1 MTAPALPD
9 GREVDLHSDDDVA
22 GAAGLDA
29 GHGVKSLSPGTACL
43 IKAPLLDLDGAKVAE
58 GHAVG
63 ASVLLPAAGCDAALE
78 MDLRVARVAQVP
90 QGTGGLVGEGGFLEE
105 ANATGGVL
113 VVGAFEVSLCAAD
126 SRESAGAVA
135 VGGQGSGVND
145 CEQGLLAGACLA
157 VVDAGHGG
165 VGQAECPA
173 WVGGNLTAWATNT
186 DPNAPYQPVQALLHP
201 EELWPHLGETSLL
214 LGTRIVPGT
223 LLLSLAVTA
232 AVLYKRHKDGSGR
245 RRKRIAGMAKQKD
258 IEPLMAKAIT
268 AKARSLRPSL
278 KSAKHI
284 DARETGI
291 LLGNLQG
298 TRHEVRMGY
307 EDVAVA
313 IMAPRSGKTTSLA
326 IPSILAAPG
335 PVLLT
340 SNKAAGDAFTA
351 TIDARAAVGRTWSMD
366 PQQIAHAERAMWWN
380 PLSDAKTLDGAGR
393 LAGHFLAASVDASQQ
408 GDFWSKAGS
417 NILSQLFLAAALDE
431 RPITDVMAWLAFPAD
446 RTPLDILRDHK
457 FAAVAAQL
465 KGTVEGPP
473 ETRDGIYETT
483 CQYAAALLNSEIAAW
498 VTPQKNV
505 PEFKPSEFVTS
516 KDTLY
521 LLSKDGGGGA
531 SALIAA
537 CADSVMRA
545 ATAQAERAGGR
556 LDPPMLAILDEAAN
570 VCKISDLPDLYS
582 HLGSRGIIPIT
593 ILQSYRQ
600 GQKVWGDAG
609 MDAMW
614 SASTIKVIGSGID
627 DPDFADKLSRL
638 IGDHDVETTSTS
650 TSESG
655 KSTSVSMRQQR
666 IMAADAIRA
675 LPKGT
680 ALCFATGMRAAM
692 LDLRPWYL
700 EPGAAELSAA
710 SARAS
715 KGITERAIAKATP
728 MQSDFGLAS

>member
-1 MTAPALPD
+1 MPPPSSSSTTD
-9 GREVDLHSDDDVA
+9 GYDLV
-22 GAAGLDA
+22 LRLLI
-29 GHGVKSLSPGTACL
+29 GV
-43 IKAPLLDLDGAKVAE
+43 
-58 GHAVG
+58 
-63 ASVLLPAAGCDAALE
+63 
-78 MDLRVARVAQVP
+78 
-90 QGTGGLVGEGGFLEE
+90 
-105 ANATGGVL
+105 
-113 VVGAFEVSLCAAD
+113 
-126 SRESAGAVA
+126 
-135 VGGQGSGVND
+135 
-145 CEQGLLAGACLA
+145 LA
-157 VVDAGHGG
+157 VVVPLSHL
-165 VGQAECPA
+165 A
-173 WVGGNLTAWATNT
+173 WLSGNITAYLTGAAW
-186 DPNAPYQPVQALLHP
+186 APYQPANALLHP
-201 EELWPHLGETSLL
+201 AQVWPDMTETSLL
-214 LGTRIVPGT
+214 IGARIVPVV
-223 LLLSLAVTA
+223 LLL
-232 AVLYKRHKDGSGR
+232 VLGAGAGVLWARHKNRSGG
-245 RRKRIAGMAKQKD
+245 RKKITGMAKARD

-268 AKARSLRPSL
+268 DKARSLRPSL
-278 KSAKHI
+278 KDAKRI
-284 DARETGI
+284 DAKDTGI

-298 TRHEVRMGY
+298 SRHEVRMGF

-326 IPSILAAPG
+326 IPSMLGAPG

-351 TIDARAAVGRTWSMD
+351 TYEARARVGQVWSMD
-366 PQQIAHAERAMWWN
+366 PQQIAHAAREMWWN
-380 PLSDAKTLDGAGR
+380 PLADAKTLDGAGR

-417 NILSQLFLAAALDE
+417 NILAQLFLAAALDD
-431 RPITDVMAWLAFPAD
+431 RPITDVMQWLAFPAD
-446 RTPLDILRDHK
+446 RTPLDILRDHQ

-473 ETRDGIYETT
+473 ETRDGIYETAR
-483 CQYAAALLNSEIAAW
+483 QYASALLNSEIAAW

-505 PEFKPSEFVTS
+505 PEFRPADFVTS
-516 KDTLY
+516 TDTLF

-537 CADSVMRA
+537 CADAVMRA

-614 SASTIKVIGSGID
+614 SASTVKVIGSGID

-650 TSESG
+650 HSESG
-655 KSTSVSMRQQR
+655 KSTSVSMRQER
-666 IMAADAIRA
+666 ILPADAIRA

-692 LDLRPWYL
+692 LDLRPWYR
-700 EPGAAELSAA
+700 EPGAEELSAA

-715 KGITERAIAKATP
+715 RAITARAVAKHATT
-728 MQSDFGLAS
+728 QSDFGKAV

>member
-1 MTAPALPD
+1 MPPSANSSTD
-9 GREVDLHSDDDVA
+9 GYDLVLRLLLGVA
-22 GAAGLDA
+22 
-29 GHGVKSLSPGTACL
+29 
-43 IKAPLLDLDGAKVAE
+43 
-58 GHAVG
+58 
-63 ASVLLPAAGCDAALE
+63 
-78 MDLRVARVAQVP
+78 
-90 QGTGGLVGEGGFLEE
+90 
-105 ANATGGVL
+105 
-113 VVGAFEVSLCAAD
+113 
-126 SRESAGAVA
+126 
-135 VGGQGSGVND
+135 
-145 CEQGLLAGACLA
+145 A
-157 VVDAGHGG
+157 VVVPLAHL
-165 VGQAECPA
+165 A
-173 WVGGNLTAWATNT
+173 WLCGNTTAYITRHAWA
-186 DPNAPYQPVQALLHP
+186 PYEPTTALLHP
-201 EELWPHLGETSLL
+201 AQLWPEAGETSLL
-214 LGTRIVPGT
+214 IGARIVPVG
-223 LLLSLAVTA
+223 LLLVLGTA
-232 AVLYKRHKDGSGR
+232 AGLLWARHRNRSGS
-245 RRKRIAGMAKQKD
+245 RKKVTGMATARD

-268 AKARSLRPSL
+268 DKARSLRPSL
-278 KSAKHI
+278 KTAKQL
-284 DARETGI
+284 DAHDTGI

-298 TRHEVRMGY
+298 SRHEVRMGF

-326 IPSILAAPG
+326 IPSILNAPG

-340 SNKAAGDAFTA
+340 SNKAAGDAYTA
-351 TIDARAAVGRTWSMD
+351 TLDARAAVGQVWSMD
-366 PQQIAHAERAMWWN
+366 PQQIAHAERRMWWN

-393 LAGHFLAASVDASQQ
+393 LAGHFLAASVDASSQ

-431 RPITDVMAWLAFPAD
+431 RPITDVMQWLAFPAD
-446 RTPLDILRDHK
+446 RTPLDILRDHR
-457 FAAVAAQL
+457 FTAVAAQL

-473 ETRDGIYETT
+473 ETRDGIYETAR
-483 CQYAAALLNSEIAAW
+483 QYAAALLNSEIAAW

-505 PEFKPSEFVTS
+505 PEFRPSQFVTS
-516 KDTLY
+516 TDTLY

-614 SASTIKVIGSGID
+614 SASTVKVIGSGID

-650 TSESG
+650 HSESG
-655 KSTSVSMRQQR
+655 KSTSVSMRQER
-666 IMAADAIRA
+666 ILPADAIRA

-680 ALCFATGMRAAM
+680 ALLFATGMRAAM
-692 LDLRPWYL
+692 LDLRPWYR
-700 EPGAAELSAA
+700 EPGAQELSAA
-710 SARAS
+710 SAHAS
-715 KGITERAIAKATP
+715 KAITARAVAKHTP
-728 MQSDFGLAS
+728 AQSDFGTAA

>member
-1 MTAPALPD
+1 MPPSSSSSNTD
-9 GREVDLHSDDDVA
+9 GYDLV
-22 GAAGLDA
+22 LRLLI
-29 GHGVKSLSPGTACL
+29 GV
-43 IKAPLLDLDGAKVAE
+43 
-58 GHAVG
+58 
-63 ASVLLPAAGCDAALE
+63 
-78 MDLRVARVAQVP
+78 
-90 QGTGGLVGEGGFLEE
+90 
-105 ANATGGVL
+105 
-113 VVGAFEVSLCAAD
+113 
-126 SRESAGAVA
+126 
-135 VGGQGSGVND
+135 
-145 CEQGLLAGACLA
+145 LA
-157 VVDAGHGG
+157 VVVPLSHL
-165 VGQAECPA
+165 A
-173 WVGGNLTAWATNT
+173 WLSGNITAYLTGTTW
-186 DPNAPYQPVQALLHP
+186 APYQPTNALLHP
-201 EELWPHLGETSLL
+201 ERVWPAAGETSLL
-214 LGTRIVPGT
+214 IGARIVPVLLFLALGT
-223 LLLSLAVTA
+223 GAG
-232 AVLYKRHKDGSGR
+232 VLWARHRNRSGG
-245 RRKRIAGMAKQKD
+245 RKRIADMAKAQD

-268 AKARSLRPSL
+268 DKARSLRPSL
-278 KSAKHI
+278 KDTKHI
-284 DARETGI
+284 DAKDTGI

-298 TRHEVRMGY
+298 SRHEVRMGF

-326 IPSILAAPG
+326 IPSMLGAPG

-340 SNKAAGDAFTA
+340 SNKAAGDAFTTA
-351 TIDARAAVGRTWSMD
+351 YEARARAGAVWTMD
-366 PQQIAHAERAMWWN
+366 PQQIAHAAREMWWN
-380 PLSDAKTLDGAGR
+380 PLAGATTLDGANR

-417 NILSQLFLAAALDE
+417 NILSQLLLAAALDE
-431 RPITDVMAWLAFPAD
+431 RPVTDIMQWLAFPAD
-446 RTPLDILRDHK
+446 RTPLDILRDHD

-473 ETRDGIYETT
+473 ETRDGIYETAR
-483 CQYAAALLNSEIAAW
+483 QYASALLNAEIAAW

-505 PEFKPSEFVTS
+505 PEFRPAEFVTS
-516 KDTLY
+516 RDTLF

-614 SASTIKVIGSGID
+614 SASTVKVIGSGID

-650 TSESG
+650 HSESG
-655 KSTSVSMRQQR
+655 KSTSVSMRQER
-666 IMAADAIRA
+666 ILPADAIRA

-692 LDLRPWYL
+692 LDLRPWYR
-700 EPGAAELSAA
+700 EPGAEELSAA

-715 KGITERAIAKATP
+715 QAITARAVAKHAPT
-728 MQSDFGLAS
+728 QSDFGKAV

>member
-1 MTAPALPD
+1 MPPSSSNNNTD
-9 GREVDLHSDDDVA
+9 GYDL
-22 GAAGLDA
+22 LLRLLL
-29 GHGVKSLSPGTACL
+29 GV
-43 IKAPLLDLDGAKVAE
+43 
-58 GHAVG
+58 
-63 ASVLLPAAGCDAALE
+63 
-78 MDLRVARVAQVP
+78 
-90 QGTGGLVGEGGFLEE
+90 
-105 ANATGGVL
+105 
-113 VVGAFEVSLCAAD
+113 
-126 SRESAGAVA
+126 
-135 VGGQGSGVND
+135 
-145 CEQGLLAGACLA
+145 LA
-157 VVDAGHGG
+157 VVVPLSHL
-165 VGQAECPA
+165 A
-173 WVGGNLTAWATNT
+173 WLTGNLTAHLNGTSW
-186 DPNAPYQPVQALLHP
+186 APYQPTAALLHP
-201 EELWPHLGETSLL
+201 EQVWPQAGETSLL
-214 LGTRIVPGT
+214 IGARIIPV
-223 LLLSLAVTA
+223 LLLLALGAGTT
-232 AVLYKRHKDGSGR
+232 VLWARHKNRNGGR
-245 RRKRIAGMAKQKD
+245 KKITDMAKARD
-258 IEPLMAKAIT
+258 IEPLMTKAIT
-268 AKARSLRPSL
+268 DKARSLRPSL
-278 KSAKHI
+278 KDSKRISAK
-284 DARETGI
+284 DTGI

-298 TRHEVRMGY
+298 SRHEVRMGF

-326 IPSILAAPG
+326 IPSMLNAPG

-340 SNKAAGDAFTA
+340 SNKAAGDAFTTA
-351 TIDARAAVGRTWSMD
+351 YEARAAAGTVWTMD
-366 PQQIAHAERAMWWN
+366 PQQIAHAAREMWWN
-380 PLSDAKTLDGAGR
+380 PLASATTLDGANR

-417 NILSQLFLAAALDE
+417 NILSQLLLAAALDE
-431 RPITDVMAWLAFPAD
+431 RPITDIMQWLAFPAD
-446 RTPLDILRDHK
+446 RTPLDILRDHD

-473 ETRDGIYETT
+473 ETRDGIYETAR
-483 CQYAAALLNSEIAAW
+483 QYAAALLDSQIAAW

-505 PEFKPSEFVTS
+505 AEFRPADFVTS
-516 KDTLY
+516 TDTLF

-545 ATAQAERAGGR
+545 ATAQAERSGGR

-614 SASTIKVIGSGID
+614 SASTVKVIGSGID

-650 TSESG
+650 HSESG
-655 KSTSVSMRQQR
+655 KSTSVSTRQER
-666 IMAADAIRA
+666 ILPADAIRA

-692 LDLRPWYL
+692 LDLRPWYR
-700 EPGAAELSAA
+700 EPGAEELSAA

-715 KGITERAIAKATP
+715 KAITVRAVAKHAGT
-728 MQSDFGLAS
+728 QSDFGKAA

>member
-1 MTAPALPD
+1 MPSPSPNSNSDGYDIAFKALLGAFAIALP
-9 GREVDLHSDDDVA
+9 
-22 GAAGLDA
+22 
-29 GHGVKSLSPGTACL
+29 LSTLAWL
-43 IKAPLLDLDGAKVAE
+43 
-58 GHAVG
+58 
-63 ASVLLPAAGCDAALE
+63 
-78 MDLRVARVAQVP
+78 
-90 QGTGGLVGEGGFLEE
+90 GGNV
-105 ANATGGVL
+105 T
-113 VVGAFEVSLCAAD
+113 
-126 SRESAGAVA
+126 
-135 VGGQGSGVND
+135 
-145 CEQGLLAGACLA
+145 
-157 VVDAGHGG
+157 
-165 VGQAECPA
+165 A
-173 WVGGNLTAWATNT
+173 WVTSSGPW
-186 DPNAPYQPVQALLHP
+186 APYQPANALLHP
-201 EELWPHLGETSLL
+201 ERLWPDADETVLL
-214 LGTRIVPGT
+214 ISSRIVPAA
-223 LLLSLAVTA
+223 LLLALT
-232 AVLYKRHKDGSGR
+232 LSGYLWWSR
-245 RRKRIAGMAKQKD
+245 RQGAGGKKKRIAGMAKQKD
-258 IEPLMAKAIT
+258 IEPLLAKAIT

-278 KSAKHI
+278 KDAKTI
-284 DARETGI
+284 DAKDTGV

-298 TRHEVRMGY
+298 SRHEVRMGY

-313 IMAPRSGKTTSLA
+313 IMAPRSGKTTCLA
-326 IPSILAAPG
+326 IPAILAAPG

-340 SNKAAGDAFTA
+340 SNKAAGDAYTA
-351 TIDARAAVGRTWSMD
+351 TLDARGEDGRTWSMD
-366 PQQIAHAERAMWWN
+366 PQQIAHAAREMWWN
-380 PLSDAKTLDGAGR
+380 PLASAKSLDGAGR

-431 RPITDVMAWLAFPAD
+431 RPITDVMQWLAFPAD
-446 RTPLDILRDHK
+446 RRPLDILRDHGYS
-457 FAAVAAQL
+457 AVAAQL

-473 ETRDGIYETT
+473 ETRDGIYETAR
-483 CQYAAALLNSEIAAW
+483 QYASALLNSDIAAW
-498 VTPQKNV
+498 VTPQKDI
-505 PEFKPSEFVTS
+505 PEFEPADFVTS

-614 SASTIKVIGSGID
+614 SASTVKVIGSGID

-638 IGDHDVETTSTS
+638 IGDHDVETKSTS
-650 TSESG
+650 VSDSG
-655 KSTSVSMRQQR
+655 KSTSISMRQER
-666 IMAADAIRA
+666 ILPADAIRA

-700 EPGAAELSAA
+700 EPGAADLSTASAA
-710 SARAS
+710 AS
-715 KGITERAIAKATP
+715 KGITDRAVAKAARK
-728 MQSDFGLAS
+728 SDFGKAA

>member
-1 MTAPALPD
+1 MSHPASKSTD
-9 GREVDLHSDDDVA
+9 GYDLA
-22 GAAGLDA
+22 FKLLIGA
-29 GHGVKSLSPGTACL
+29 
-43 IKAPLLDLDGAKVAE
+43 
-58 GHAVG
+58 
-63 ASVLLPAAGCDAALE
+63 
-78 MDLRVARVAQVP
+78 
-90 QGTGGLVGEGGFLEE
+90 
-105 ANATGGVL
+105 
-113 VVGAFEVSLCAAD
+113 LC
-126 SRESAGAVA
+126 VA
-135 VGGQGSGVND
+135 VPLSH
-145 CEQGLLAGACLA
+145 LAWL
-157 VVDAGHGG
+157 
-165 VGQAECPA
+165 
-173 WVGGNLTAWATNT
+173 GGNIAAWATGT
-186 DPNAPYQPVQALLHP
+186 TSAPYQPVTALLHP
-201 EELWPHLGETSLL
+201 EQLWPHTGETPLL
-214 LGTRIVPGT
+214 IGARISPLVLG
-223 LLLSLAVTA
+223 LAA
-232 AVLYKRHKDGSGR
+232 AAALVWSRHQNRGGGR
-245 RRKRIAGMAKQKD
+245 KKITGMAKARD

-278 KSAKHI
+278 KNTKHPAAC
-284 DARETGI
+284 DTGV

-335 PVLLT
+335 PVVLT
-340 SNKAAGDAFTA
+340 SNKAAGDAYTA
-351 TIDARAAVGRTWSMD
+351 TLDARATVGQVWSMD
-366 PQQIAHAERAMWWN
+366 PQQIAHAEHRMWWN
-380 PLSDAKTLDGAGR
+380 PLADATTLDGAGR

-417 NILSQLFLAAALDE
+417 NILAQLFLAAALDE
-431 RPITDVMAWLAFPAD
+431 RPITDVMQWLAFPAD
-446 RTPLDILRDHK
+446 RTPLDILRDHR
-457 FAAVAAQL
+457 FTAVAAQL

-473 ETRDGIYETT
+473 ETRDGIYETAR
-483 CQYAAALLNSEIAAW
+483 QYAAALLNSEIARW
-498 VTPQKNV
+498 VTPQNDV
-505 PEFKPSEFVTS
+505 PEFRPSSFVAS
-516 KDTLY
+516 SDTLY

-545 ATAQAERAGGR
+545 ATARAERVGGR

-570 VCKISDLPDLYS
+570 VCRISDLPDLYS

-614 SASTIKVIGSGID
+614 SASTVKVIGSGID

-650 TSESG
+650 TSDSG
-655 KSTSVSMRQQR
+655 KSTSVSTRQER
-666 IMAADAIRA
+666 ILPADAIRA

-680 ALCFATGMRAAM
+680 ALVFATGLRAAM
-692 LDLRPWYL
+692 LDLRPWYA
-700 EPGAAELSAA
+700 EPGADDLATA

-715 KGITERAIAKATP
+715 QAITARAVAKHAPT
-728 MQSDFGLAS
+728 QSDFGKAA

>member
-1 MTAPALPD
+1 MPPASNNNTD
-9 GREVDLHSDDDVA
+9 GSDIA
-22 GAAGLDA
+22 FRLLM
-29 GHGVKSLSPGTACL
+29 GV
-43 IKAPLLDLDGAKVAE
+43 
-58 GHAVG
+58 
-63 ASVLLPAAGCDAALE
+63 
-78 MDLRVARVAQVP
+78 
-90 QGTGGLVGEGGFLEE
+90 
-105 ANATGGVL
+105 
-113 VVGAFEVSLCAAD
+113 
-126 SRESAGAVA
+126 
-135 VGGQGSGVND
+135 
-145 CEQGLLAGACLA
+145 LA
-157 VVDAGHGG
+157 VVVPLSHLAWLSGNITAYLTGG
-165 VGQAECPA
+165 AR
-173 WVGGNLTAWATNT
+173 
-186 DPNAPYQPVQALLHP
+186 APYQPTAALLHP
-201 EELWPHLGETSLL
+201 DQLWPHIGKTSLL
-214 LGTRIVPGT
+214 IGTRLVPIAA
-223 LLLSLAVTA
+223 LLALGAVA
-232 AVLYKRHKDGSGR
+232 GLLWA
-245 RRKRIAGMAKQKD
+245 RRKSSGGRKKKITGMARPKD

-268 AKARSLRPSL
+268 DKVRSLRPSL
-278 KSAKHI
+278 KNAKHI
-284 DARETGI
+284 DARDTGI

-298 TRHEVRMGY
+298 TKHEVRMGY

-326 IPSILAAPG
+326 IPSILNAPG

-340 SNKAAGDAFTA
+340 SNKAAGDAYTA
-351 TIDARAAVGRTWSMD
+351 TLDARAKVGRTWSMD
-366 PQQIAHAERAMWWN
+366 PQQIAHAAHEMWWN
-380 PLSDAKTLDGAGR
+380 PLADAMTLEGAGR

-431 RPITDVMAWLAFPAD
+431 RPITDVMQWLAFPAD
-446 RTPLDILRDHK
+446 RAPLDILRDHG
-457 FAAVAAQL
+457 FTAVASQL

-473 ETRDGIYETT
+473 ETRDGIYETAR
-483 CQYAAALLNSEIAAW
+483 QYAAALLNAEIAAW
-498 VTPQKNV
+498 VTPQKKV
-505 PEFKPSEFVTS
+505 PEFRPSEFVTS
-516 KDTLY
+516 TDTLY

-570 VCKISDLPDLYS
+570 VCKVGDLPDLYS

-614 SASTIKVIGSGID
+614 SASTVKVIGSGID

-655 KSTSVSMRQQR
+655 KSTSVSMRQER
-666 IMAADAIRA
+666 ILPADAIRA

-700 EPGAAELSAA
+700 EPGADELAAA
-710 SARAS
+710 SAHAS
-715 KGITERAIAKATP
+715 KAITARAVAKHGP
-728 MQSDFGLAS
+728 HQDDFGLAS

>member
-1 MTAPALPD
+1 MPPSSSSSNTD
-9 GREVDLHSDDDVA
+9 GYDLV
-22 GAAGLDA
+22 LRLLL
-29 GHGVKSLSPGTACL
+29 GV
-43 IKAPLLDLDGAKVAE
+43 
-58 GHAVG
+58 
-63 ASVLLPAAGCDAALE
+63 
-78 MDLRVARVAQVP
+78 
-90 QGTGGLVGEGGFLEE
+90 
-105 ANATGGVL
+105 
-113 VVGAFEVSLCAAD
+113 
-126 SRESAGAVA
+126 
-135 VGGQGSGVND
+135 
-145 CEQGLLAGACLA
+145 LA
-157 VVDAGHGG
+157 VVVPLSHL
-165 VGQAECPA
+165 A
-173 WVGGNLTAWATNT
+173 WLCGNLTAYLTGGSW
-186 DPNAPYQPVQALLHP
+186 APYQPTNALLHP
-201 EELWPHLGETSLL
+201 EQVWPEAGENALL
-214 LGTRIVPGT
+214 IGARIVPV
-223 LLLSLAVTA
+223 LLLLALGGTA
-232 AVLYKRHKDGSGR
+232 VALWLRHKNRGGGR
-245 RRKRIAGMAKQKD
+245 KKITGMAKARD

-268 AKARSLRPSL
+268 DKARSLRPSL
-278 KSAKHI
+278 KDAKHI
-284 DARETGI
+284 EARDTGI
-291 LLGNLQG
+291 LLGNLQN

-326 IPSILAAPG
+326 IPSMLAAPG

-351 TIDARAAVGRTWSMD
+351 TYEARSHVGQVWTMD
-366 PQQIAHAERAMWWN
+366 PQQIAHASREMWWN
-380 PLSDAKTLDGAGR
+380 PLASAKTLDGANR

-417 NILSQLFLAAALDE
+417 NILSQLLLAAALDE
-431 RPITDVMAWLAFPAD
+431 RPITDIMQWLAFPAD
-446 RTPLDILRDHK
+446 RTPLDILRDHD

-473 ETRDGIYETT
+473 ETRDGIYETAR
-483 CQYAAALLNSEIAAW
+483 QYAAALLNNEIAAW
-498 VTPQKNV
+498 VTPQKDV
-505 PEFKPSEFVTS
+505 PEFRPSQFVTS
-516 KDTLY
+516 TDTLF

-614 SASTIKVIGSGID
+614 SASTVKVIGSGID

-650 TSESG
+650 HSESG
-655 KSTSVSMRQQR
+655 KSTSVSMRQER
-666 IMAADAIRA
+666 ILPADAIRA

-692 LDLRPWYL
+692 LDLRPWYR
-700 EPGAAELSAA
+700 EPGAQELSAA

-715 KGITERAIAKATP
+715 KAITARAVAKHAPTQSGSGTAT
-728 MQSDFGLAS
+728 

>member
-1 MTAPALPD
+1 MPPSPSSSSDGYDIAL
-9 GREVDLHSDDDVA
+9 
-22 GAAGLDA
+22 
-29 GHGVKSLSPGTACL
+29 K
-43 IKAPLLDLDGAKVAE
+43 
-58 GHAVG
+58 
-63 ASVLLPAAGCDAALE
+63 
-78 MDLRVARVAQVP
+78 
-90 QGTGGLVGEGGFLEE
+90 
-105 ANATGGVL
+105 VL
-113 VVGAFEVSLCAAD
+113 V
-126 SRESAGAVA
+126 SALAI
-135 VGGQGSGVND
+135 
-145 CEQGLLAGACLA
+145 GLPLASIAWLA
-157 VVDAGHGG
+157 
-165 VGQAECPA
+165 
-173 WVGGNLTAWATNT
+173 GNLTAWATGT
-186 DPNAPYQPVQALLHP
+186 GPWVPYRPGDALLHP
-201 EELWPHLGETSLL
+201 EQLWPQAGETSLL
-214 LGTRIVPGT
+214 ITTRIVPVLVT
-223 LLLSLAVTA
+223 LLLA
-232 AVLYKRHKDGSGR
+232 AGAGALWLRYKNRTGGR
-245 RRKRIAGMAKQKD
+245 KKVDGMAKARD
-258 IEPLMAKAIT
+258 IEPLLAKAIT

-278 KSAKHI
+278 KHAKTI
-284 DARETGI
+284 NPADTGI

-298 TRHEVRMGY
+298 SRHEIRMGY

-313 IMAPRSGKTTSLA
+313 IMAPRSGKTTCLA
-326 IPSILAAPG
+326 IPAILGAPG

-340 SNKAAGDAFTA
+340 SNKAAGDAYTA
-351 TIDARAAVGRTWSMD
+351 TLDARGQVGRVWSMD

-380 PLSDAKTLDGAGR
+380 PLADAKTLDGAGR

-417 NILSQLFLAAALDE
+417 NILSQLFLAAALDG
-431 RPITDVMAWLAFPAD
+431 RPITDVMQWLAFPAD

-457 FAAVAAQL
+457 FTAVASQL

-473 ETRDGIYETT
+473 ETRDGIYETAR
-483 CQYAAALLNSEIAAW
+483 QYAAALLNSEIAAW
-498 VTPQKNV
+498 VTPQRGV
-505 PEFKPSEFVTS
+505 AEFRPAEFVTS
-516 KDTLY
+516 TDTLF

-614 SASTIKVIGSGID
+614 SASTVKVIGSGID

-638 IGDHDVETTSTS
+638 IGDHDVETKSTS
-650 TSESG
+650 VSDSG
-655 KSTSVSMRQQR
+655 KSTSISMRQER
-666 IMAADAIRA
+666 ILPADAIRA

-700 EPGAAELSAA
+700 EPGAEELSVASAAA
-710 SARAS
+710 SKAITARAV
-715 KGITERAIAKATP
+715 AKAAP
-728 MQSDFGLAS
+728 RQSDFGTAA

>member
-1 MTAPALPD
+1 MPPSSNSTD
-9 GREVDLHSDDDVA
+9 GYDLV
-22 GAAGLDA
+22 LRLLL
-29 GHGVKSLSPGTACL
+29 GV
-43 IKAPLLDLDGAKVAE
+43 
-58 GHAVG
+58 
-63 ASVLLPAAGCDAALE
+63 
-78 MDLRVARVAQVP
+78 
-90 QGTGGLVGEGGFLEE
+90 
-105 ANATGGVL
+105 
-113 VVGAFEVSLCAAD
+113 
-126 SRESAGAVA
+126 
-135 VGGQGSGVND
+135 
-145 CEQGLLAGACLA
+145 LA
-157 VVDAGHGG
+157 VVVPLSHLAWLAG
-165 VGQAECPA
+165 
-173 WVGGNLTAWATNT
+173 NTAAYISRAPT
-186 DPNAPYQPVQALLHP
+186 APYQPTTALLHP
-201 EELWPHLGETSLL
+201 EQLWPEAGETSLL
-214 LGTRIVPGT
+214 LSTRIVPV
-223 LLLSLAVTA
+223 LLVVALGGTA
-232 AVLYKRHKDGSGR
+232 AVLWARYKNRNGGR
-245 RRKRIAGMAKQKD
+245 KKITDMATARD
-258 IEPLMAKAIT
+258 IEPLTAKAIT
-268 AKARSLRPSL
+268 EKARSLRPSL
-278 KSAKHI
+278 KDAKDI
-284 DARETGI
+284 DAKDTGI

-298 TRHEVRMGY
+298 SRHEVRMGF

-326 IPSILAAPG
+326 IPSMLNAPG

-351 TIDARAAVGRTWSMD
+351 TYEARAGVGTVWTMD
-366 PQQIAHAERAMWWN
+366 PQQIAHASREMWWN
-380 PLSDAKTLDGAGR
+380 PLATAKTLDGAGR
-393 LAGHFLAASVDASQQ
+393 LAGHFLAASVDASAQ

-417 NILSQLFLAAALDE
+417 NILSQLLLAAALDE
-431 RPITDVMAWLAFPAD
+431 RPITDIMQWLAFPAD
-446 RTPLDILRDHK
+446 RTPLDILRDHD

-473 ETRDGIYETT
+473 ETRDGIYETAR
-483 CQYAAALLNSEIAAW
+483 QYAAALLNNEIAAW
-498 VTPQKNV
+498 VTPQKDV
-505 PEFKPSEFVTS
+505 PEFRPADFVTS
-516 KDTLY
+516 SDTLF

-614 SASTIKVIGSGID
+614 SASTVKVIGAGID

-650 TSESG
+650 HSESG
-655 KSTSVSMRQQR
+655 KSTSVSMRQER
-666 IMAADAIRA
+666 ILPADAIRA

-692 LDLRPWYL
+692 LDLRPWYR
-700 EPGAAELSAA
+700 EPGAAALSEA

-715 KGITERAIAKATP
+715 RGITDRAVAKHTP
-728 MQSDFGLAS
+728 HQTDFGKAA

>member
-1 MTAPALPD
+1 MPQPTSTPKNID
-9 GREVDLHSDDDVA
+9 GYDIAFR
-22 GAAGLDA
+22 
-29 GHGVKSLSPGTACL
+29 
-43 IKAPLLDLDGAKVAE
+43 
-58 GHAVG
+58 
-63 ASVLLPAAGCDAALE
+63 VLLGAL
-78 MDLRVARVAQVP
+78 
-90 QGTGGLVGEGGFLEE
+90 
-105 ANATGGVL
+105 
-113 VVGAFEVSLCAAD
+113 
-126 SRESAGAVA
+126 AVA
-135 VGGQGSGVND
+135 VPLTN
-145 CEQGLLAGACLA
+145 LAWL
-157 VVDAGHGG
+157 
-165 VGQAECPA
+165 
-173 WVGGNLTAWATNT
+173 GGNVTAWATDST
-186 DPNAPYQPVQALLHP
+186 TSAPYQPVQALLHP
-201 EELWPHLGETSLL
+201 EQLWPDTGETSLL
-214 LGTRIVPGT
+214 IGARILPI
-223 LLLSLAVTA
+223 
-232 AVLYKRHKDGSGR
+232 AVLLTLGLGAALLWKRHKGSGSGR
-245 RRKRIAGMAKQKD
+245 KKIAGMATPKD
-258 IEPLMAKAIT
+258 IEPLMSKAIT

-278 KSAKHI
+278 KDTKHI
-284 DARETGI
+284 NASDTGI

-298 TRHEVRMGY
+298 TKHEVRMGY

-340 SNKAAGDAFTA
+340 SNKAAGDAYTA
-351 TIDARAAVGRTWSMD
+351 TIEARSAVGRTWSMD

-380 PLSDAKTLDGAGR
+380 PLAGAKTLDGANR

-446 RTPLDILRDHK
+446 RTPLDILRDHGH
-457 FAAVAAQL
+457 AAVAAQL

-473 ETRDGIYETT
+473 ETRDGIYETAR
-483 CQYAAALLNSEIAAW
+483 QYAAALLNSGIAAW
-498 VTPQKNV
+498 VTPQKDAE
-505 PEFKPSEFVTS
+505 EFKPSEFVTS

-600 GQKVWGDAG
+600 GQKVWGDTG

-650 TSESG
+650 TSDSG
-655 KSTSVSMRQQR
+655 KSTSVSMRQER
-666 IMAADAIRA
+666 ILPADAIRA

-680 ALCFATGMRAAM
+680 AIALATGMRVAM
-692 LDLRPWYL
+692 LDLCPWYK
-700 EPGAAELSAA
+700 EPGADKLSAA
-710 SARAS
+710 SKRAS
-715 KGITERAIAKATP
+715 DAITQRAIDKG
-728 MQSDFGLAS
+728 DFGLAA

>member
-1 MTAPALPD
+1 MPPPSSSSNTD
-9 GREVDLHSDDDVA
+9 GYDLV
-22 GAAGLDA
+22 LRLLL
-29 GHGVKSLSPGTACL
+29 GV
-43 IKAPLLDLDGAKVAE
+43 
-58 GHAVG
+58 
-63 ASVLLPAAGCDAALE
+63 
-78 MDLRVARVAQVP
+78 
-90 QGTGGLVGEGGFLEE
+90 
-105 ANATGGVL
+105 
-113 VVGAFEVSLCAAD
+113 
-126 SRESAGAVA
+126 
-135 VGGQGSGVND
+135 
-145 CEQGLLAGACLA
+145 LA
-157 VVDAGHGG
+157 VVVPLSHL
-165 VGQAECPA
+165 A
-173 WVGGNLTAWATNT
+173 WLSGNITAYLTGTSW
-186 DPNAPYQPVQALLHP
+186 APYQPTNALLRP
-201 EELWPHLGETSLL
+201 EQVWPDAGETSLL
-214 LGTRIVPGT
+214 IGARIIPV
-223 LLLSLAVTA
+223 LLLLALGA
-232 AVLYKRHKDGSGR
+232 GAGVLWARHKHRSGG
-245 RRKRIAGMAKQKD
+245 RKKITAMAKARD

-268 AKARSLRPSL
+268 DKARSLRPSL
-278 KSAKHI
+278 KDSKHI
-284 DARETGI
+284 DAKDTGI

-298 TRHEVRMGY
+298 SRHEVRMGF

-326 IPSILAAPG
+326 IPSMLGAPG

-340 SNKAAGDAFTA
+340 SNKAAGDAFTTA
-351 TIDARAAVGRTWSMD
+351 YEARAQVGAVWTMD
-366 PQQIAHAERAMWWN
+366 PQQIAHAAREMWWN
-380 PLSDAKTLDGAGR
+380 PLASATTLDGANR

-417 NILSQLFLAAALDE
+417 NILSQLLLAAALDE
-431 RPITDVMAWLAFPAD
+431 RPITDIMQWLAFPAD
-446 RTPLDILRDHK
+446 RTPLDILRDHD

-473 ETRDGIYETT
+473 ETRDGIYETAR
-483 CQYAAALLNSEIAAW
+483 QYASALLNAEIAAW
-498 VTPQKNV
+498 VTPQKDV
-505 PEFKPSEFVTS
+505 PEFRPEQFVTS
-516 KDTLY
+516 TDTLF

-614 SASTIKVIGSGID
+614 SASTVKVIGSGID

-650 TSESG
+650 HSESG
-655 KSTSVSMRQQR
+655 KSTSVSMRQER
-666 IMAADAIRA
+666 ILPADAIRA

-692 LDLRPWYL
+692 LDLRPWYR
-700 EPGAAELSAA
+700 EPGAEELSAA

-715 KGITERAIAKATP
+715 QAITARAVAKHAPT
-728 MQSDFGLAS
+728 QSDFGLAT

>member
-1 MTAPALPD
+1 M
-9 GREVDLHSDDDVA
+9 
-22 GAAGLDA
+22 
-29 GHGVKSLSPGTACL
+29 
-43 IKAPLLDLDGAKVAE
+43 
-58 GHAVG
+58 
-63 ASVLLPAAGCDAALE
+63 
-78 MDLRVARVAQVP
+78 
-90 QGTGGLVGEGGFLEE
+90 
-105 ANATGGVL
+105 GVL
-113 VVGAFEVSLCAAD
+113 AIAVPVSNFAWLGGNAA
-126 SRESAGAVA
+126 AHLT
-135 VGGQGSGVND
+135 GSG
-145 CEQGLLAGACLA
+145 
-157 VVDAGHGG
+157 
-165 VGQAECPA
+165 P
-173 WVGGNLTAWATNT
+173 
-186 DPNAPYQPVQALLHP
+186 PAPYQPVGALLHP
-201 EELWPHLGETSLL
+201 EQVWPDLGDTALL
-214 LGTRIVPGT
+214 VGTRIVPVAG
-223 LLLSLAVTA
+223 LLALGALGALWWSRCKNASS
-232 AVLYKRHKDGSGR
+232 K
-245 RRKRIAGMAKQKD
+245 RKRIEGMAKPKD
-258 IEPLMAKAIT
+258 IEPLLAKAVSV
-268 AKARSLRPSL
+268 KARSLRPSL
-278 KSAKHI
+278 KDAKHVEAH
-284 DARETGI
+284 DSGI

-326 IPSILAAPG
+326 IPSVLNAPG

-340 SNKAAGDAFTA
+340 SNKAASDAYTA
-351 TIDARAAVGRTWSMD
+351 SLDARSTVGQVWAMD
-366 PQQIAHAERAMWWN
+366 PQQIAHAAREMWWN
-380 PLSDAKTLDGAGR
+380 PLASAKTLDGANR

-417 NILSQLFLAAALDE
+417 NILSQLLLAAALDE
-431 RPITDVMAWLAFPAD
+431 RPITDIMAWLAFPAD
-446 RTPLDILRDHK
+446 RTPLDILRDHG

-473 ETRDGIYETT
+473 ETRDGIFETAR
-483 CQYAAALLNSEIAAW
+483 QYAAALLNSEIAAW
-498 VTPQKNV
+498 VTPQKDV
-505 PEFKPSEFVTS
+505 PEFRPDQFVTS
-516 KDTLY
+516 TDTLF

-614 SASTIKVIGSGID
+614 SASTVKVIGSGID

-638 IGDHDVETTSTS
+638 IGDHDVQTTSTS
-650 TSESG
+650 HSDSG
-655 KSTSVSMRQQR
+655 KSTSVSMRQER
-666 IMAADAIRA
+666 ILPADAIRA

-700 EPGAAELSAA
+700 EPGADELSAS

-715 KGITERAIAKATP
+715 TAITDRANAKHAPQQDDYDT
-728 MQSDFGLAS
+728 AA

>member
-1 MTAPALPD
+1 MSSPSPNSNSDGYDIAFKALLGAFAVALP
-9 GREVDLHSDDDVA
+9 
-22 GAAGLDA
+22 
-29 GHGVKSLSPGTACL
+29 LSTLAWL
-43 IKAPLLDLDGAKVAE
+43 
-58 GHAVG
+58 
-63 ASVLLPAAGCDAALE
+63 
-78 MDLRVARVAQVP
+78 
-90 QGTGGLVGEGGFLEE
+90 GG
-105 ANATGGVL
+105 NAT
-113 VVGAFEVSLCAAD
+113 
-126 SRESAGAVA
+126 
-135 VGGQGSGVND
+135 
-145 CEQGLLAGACLA
+145 
-157 VVDAGHGG
+157 
-165 VGQAECPA
+165 A
-173 WVGGNLTAWATNT
+173 WVTSSGPWV
-186 DPNAPYQPVQALLHP
+186 PYQPAEALFHP
-201 EELWPHLGETSLL
+201 ERLWPAAGETSLL
-214 LGTRIVPGT
+214 IGTRIVP
-223 LLLSLAVTA
+223 A
-232 AVLYKRHKDGSGR
+232 AVLLALTVFGYLWWTRHRGTSGK
-245 RRKRIAGMAKQKD
+245 RKRVAGMAKQRD
-258 IEPLMAKAIT
+258 IEPLLAKAIT

-278 KSAKHI
+278 KDAKAI
-284 DARETGI
+284 DASDTGV

-298 TRHEVRMGY
+298 SRSEVRMGF

-313 IMAPRSGKTTSLA
+313 IMAPRSGKTTCLA
-326 IPSILAAPG
+326 IPAILAAPG

-340 SNKAAGDAFTA
+340 SNKAAGDAYTA
-351 TIDARAAVGRTWSMD
+351 TLDARGENGRTWSMD
-366 PQQIAHAERAMWWN
+366 PQQIAHAAREMWWN
-380 PLSDAKTLDGAGR
+380 PLATAKSLDGAGR

-431 RPITDVMAWLAFPAD
+431 RPITDVMQWLAFPAD
-446 RTPLDILRDHK
+446 RRPLDILRDHG
-457 FAAVAAQL
+457 FSAVAAQL

-473 ETRDGIYETT
+473 ETRDGIYETAR
-483 CQYAAALLNSEIAAW
+483 QYASALLNSEIAAW
-498 VTPQKNV
+498 VTPQKGV
-505 PEFKPSEFVTS
+505 AEFKPADFVTS

-545 ATAQAERAGGR
+545 ATTQAERAGGR

-614 SASTIKVIGSGID
+614 SASTVKVIGSGID

-638 IGDHDVETTSTS
+638 IGDHDVETKSTS
-650 TSESG
+650 ISDSG
-655 KSTSVSMRQQR
+655 KSTSISMRQER
-666 IMAADAIRA
+666 ILPADAIRA

-700 EPGAAELSAA
+700 EPGAGTLAAASAA
-710 SARAS
+710 SS
-715 KGITERAIAKATP
+715 QGITDRAVAKASP
-728 MQSDFGLAS
+728 KKDDFGKAA

>member
-1 MTAPALPD
+1 MPPSSSNSNTD
-9 GREVDLHSDDDVA
+9 GYDLV
-22 GAAGLDA
+22 LR
-29 GHGVKSLSPGTACL
+29 
-43 IKAPLLDLDGAKVAE
+43 LLL
-58 GHAVG
+58 
-63 ASVLLPAAGCDAALE
+63 
-78 MDLRVARVAQVP
+78 
-90 QGTGGLVGEGGFLEE
+90 
-105 ANATGGVL
+105 GVL
-113 VVGAFEVSLCAAD
+113 SVVVPLAHLAWL
-126 SRESAGAVA
+126 
-135 VGGQGSGVND
+135 SGNIT
-145 CEQGLLAGACLA
+145 AY
-157 VVDAGHGG
+157 
-165 VGQAECPA
+165 
-173 WVGGNLTAWATNT
+173 LTGTSW
-186 DPNAPYQPVQALLHP
+186 APYQPTNALLHP
-201 EELWPHLGETSLL
+201 EQVWPTAGETSLL
-214 LGTRIVPGT
+214 IGARIVPV
-223 LLLSLAVTA
+223 LLFLALGA
-232 AVLYKRHKDGSGR
+232 GAGVLWAQHKNRSGG
-245 RRKRIAGMAKQKD
+245 RKKITGMAKARD

-268 AKARSLRPSL
+268 DKARSLRPSL
-278 KSAKHI
+278 KNTKHI
-284 DARETGI
+284 EPKDTGI

-298 TRHEVRMGY
+298 SRHQVRMGF

-326 IPSILAAPG
+326 IPSMLGAPG

-340 SNKAAGDAFTA
+340 SNKAAGDAFTTA
-351 TIDARAAVGRTWSMD
+351 YEARARAGTVWTMD
-366 PQQIAHAERAMWWN
+366 PQQIAHAERSMWWN
-380 PLSDAKTLDGAGR
+380 PLASARTLDGANR

-417 NILSQLFLAAALDE
+417 NILSQLLLAAALDE
-431 RPITDVMAWLAFPAD
+431 RPITDIMQWLAFPAD

-457 FAAVAAQL
+457 FTAVAAQL

-473 ETRDGIYETT
+473 ETRDGIYETAR
-483 CQYAAALLNSEIAAW
+483 QYASALLNAEIAAW
-498 VTPQKNV
+498 VTPQKDV
-505 PEFKPSEFVTS
+505 PQFRPEQFVTS
-516 KDTLY
+516 TDTLF

-600 GQKVWGDAG
+600 GQRVWGDAG

-614 SASTIKVIGSGID
+614 SASTVKVIGSGID

-650 TSESG
+650 HSESG
-655 KSTSVSMRQQR
+655 NSTSVSMRQER
-666 IMAADAIRA
+666 ILPADAIRA

-692 LDLRPWYL
+692 LDLRPWYR
-700 EPGAAELSAA
+700 EPGAEELSAA

-715 KGITERAIAKATP
+715 QAITARAVAKHTP
-728 MQSDFGLAS
+728 TQSDFQKAV

>member
-1 MTAPALPD
+1 MPQPSSNSGD
-9 GREVDLHSDDDVA
+9 GYDIAFKILLGILAVTVP
-22 GAAGLDA
+22 
-29 GHGVKSLSPGTACL
+29 LSNLAWL
-43 IKAPLLDLDGAKVAE
+43 
-58 GHAVG
+58 
-63 ASVLLPAAGCDAALE
+63 
-78 MDLRVARVAQVP
+78 
-90 QGTGGLVGEGGFLEE
+90 GGQITSW
-105 ANATGGVL
+105 ATGSKL
-113 VVGAFEVSLCAAD
+113 D
-126 SRESAGAVA
+126 
-135 VGGQGSGVND
+135 
-145 CEQGLLAGACLA
+145 
-157 VVDAGHGG
+157 
-165 VGQAECPA
+165 
-173 WVGGNLTAWATNT
+173 
-186 DPNAPYQPVQALLHP
+186 APYQPVQALLHP
-201 EELWPHLGETSLL
+201 ARLWPRLGETSLL
-214 LGTRIVPGT
+214 VGTRVLPAT
-223 LLLSLAVTA
+223 VLLALGILAVI
-232 AVLYKRHKDGSGR
+232 LYQRYKAGGGREKRVT
-245 RRKRIAGMAKQKD
+245 GMAKRSD
-258 IEPLMAKAIT
+258 VEPLMAKAVT

-278 KSAKHI
+278 RTTPRIEAR
-284 DARETGI
+284 DAGV

-298 TRHEVRMGY
+298 TKHEVRMGF

-326 IPSILAAPG
+326 IPSILNAPG
-335 PVLLT
+335 AVLLT
-340 SNKAAGDAFTA
+340 SNKAANDAFTA
-351 TIDARAAVGRTWSMD
+351 TLDARAAVGRVWAMD
-366 PQQIAHAERAMWWN
+366 PQQIAHAARAMWWN
-380 PLSDAKTLDGAGR
+380 PLADAKTLDGAGR

-431 RPITDVMAWLAFPAD
+431 RPITDVMQWLAFPAD
-446 RTPLDILRDHK
+446 RTPLDILRDHA
-457 FAAVAAQL
+457 FTAVAAQL

-473 ETRDGIYETT
+473 ETRDGIYETAR
-483 CQYAAALLNSEIAAW
+483 QYAAALLNSEIAAW
-498 VTPQKNV
+498 ITPQKNV
-505 PEFKPSEFVTS
+505 PEFRPSQFVTS
-516 KDTLY
+516 TDTLY

-614 SASTIKVIGSGID
+614 SAATVKVIGSGID

-650 TSESG
+650 MSESG
-655 KSTSVSMRQQR
+655 KSTSVSMRQER
-666 IMAADAIRA
+666 ILPADAIRA

-680 ALCFATGMRAAM
+680 ALLFATGMRAAM
-692 LDLRPWYL
+692 LDLRPWYR

-715 KGITERAIAKATP
+715 KAITARAVAKHTP
-728 MQSDFGLAS
+728 TQSDYGTAA

>member
-1 MTAPALPD
+1 MRPSSNGSTD
-9 GREVDLHSDDDVA
+9 GYDLV
-22 GAAGLDA
+22 LR
-29 GHGVKSLSPGTACL
+29 
-43 IKAPLLDLDGAKVAE
+43 LLL
-58 GHAVG
+58 
-63 ASVLLPAAGCDAALE
+63 
-78 MDLRVARVAQVP
+78 
-90 QGTGGLVGEGGFLEE
+90 
-105 ANATGGVL
+105 GVL
-113 VVGAFEVSLCAAD
+113 AIAVPLAHLAWLSGNITAYLTGA
-126 SRESAGAVA
+126 G
-135 VGGQGSGVND
+135 
-145 CEQGLLAGACLA
+145 
-157 VVDAGHGG
+157 
-165 VGQAECPA
+165 
-173 WVGGNLTAWATNT
+173 W
-186 DPNAPYQPVQALLHP
+186 APYQPTAALLHP
-201 EELWPHLGETSLL
+201 QQVWPTAGETSLVF
-214 LGTRIVPGT
+214 GARVVPVV
-223 LLLSLAVTA
+223 LLLVLTA
-232 AVLYKRHKDGSGR
+232 ATGLGWARHKNRSGG
-245 RRKRIAGMAKQKD
+245 RKKITGMAKARD

-268 AKARSLRPSL
+268 DKARSLRPSL
-278 KSAKHI
+278 KDAKHI
-284 DARETGI
+284 EARDTGI

-298 TRHEVRMGY
+298 TKHEVRMGY

-340 SNKAAGDAFTA
+340 SNKAAGDAFT
-351 TIDARAAVGRTWSMD
+351 TTYDARARGGQVWSMD
-366 PQQIAHAERAMWWN
+366 PQQIAHAEREMWWN
-380 PLSDAKTLDGAGR
+380 PLADAKTLDGAGR
-393 LAGHFLAASVDASQQ
+393 LAGHFLAASVVASQQ

-417 NILSQLFLAAALDE
+417 NILAQLFLAAALDD
-431 RPITDVMAWLAFPAD
+431 RPITDVMRWLAFPAD
-446 RTPLDILRDHK
+446 RTPLDILRDHQ
-457 FAAVAAQL
+457 FTAVAAQL

-473 ETRDGIYETT
+473 ETRDGIYETAR
-483 CQYAAALLNSEIAAW
+483 QYAAALLNSEIAAW
-498 VTPQKNV
+498 VTPQKDT
-505 PEFKPSEFVTS
+505 PEFRPSTFVTS
-516 KDTLY
+516 TDTLF

-614 SASTIKVIGSGID
+614 SASTVKVIGSGID

-650 TSESG
+650 HSESG
-655 KSTSVSMRQQR
+655 KSTSVSMRQER
-666 IMAADAIRA
+666 ILPADAIRA

-692 LDLRPWYL
+692 LDLRPWYR
-700 EPGAAELSAA
+700 EPGAEELSAA

-715 KGITERAIAKATP
+715 KAITARAVAKHPT
-728 MQSDFGLAS
+728 QDDFEEAA

>member
-1 MTAPALPD
+1 MFPSSSSSNTD
-9 GREVDLHSDDDVA
+9 GYDLV
-22 GAAGLDA
+22 LRLLL
-29 GHGVKSLSPGTACL
+29 GV
-43 IKAPLLDLDGAKVAE
+43 
-58 GHAVG
+58 
-63 ASVLLPAAGCDAALE
+63 
-78 MDLRVARVAQVP
+78 
-90 QGTGGLVGEGGFLEE
+90 
-105 ANATGGVL
+105 
-113 VVGAFEVSLCAAD
+113 
-126 SRESAGAVA
+126 
-135 VGGQGSGVND
+135 
-145 CEQGLLAGACLA
+145 LA
-157 VVDAGHGG
+157 VVVPLSHL
-165 VGQAECPA
+165 A
-173 WVGGNLTAWATNT
+173 WLSGNATAYLTGASW
-186 DPNAPYQPVQALLHP
+186 APYQPTNALLHP
-201 EELWPHLGETSLL
+201 EQVWPDAGKTSLL
-214 LGTRIVPGT
+214 IGARIVPV
-223 LLLSLAVTA
+223 LLLLALGA
-232 AVLYKRHKDGSGR
+232 GAGVLWAWHKNRGGGR
-245 RRKRIAGMAKQKD
+245 KKITDMAKAQD

-268 AKARSLRPSL
+268 DKARSLRPSL
-278 KSAKHI
+278 KDSKHI
-284 DARETGI
+284 DAKDTGI

-298 TRHEVRMGY
+298 SRHEVRMGF

-326 IPSILAAPG
+326 IPSMLGAPG

-340 SNKAAGDAFTA
+340 SNKAAGDAFTTA
-351 TIDARAAVGRTWSMD
+351 YEARARAGSVWTMD
-366 PQQIAHAERAMWWN
+366 PQQIAHAAREMWWN
-380 PLSDAKTLDGAGR
+380 PLASATTLDGANR

-417 NILSQLFLAAALDE
+417 NILSQLLLAAALDE
-431 RPITDVMAWLAFPAD
+431 RPITDIMQWLAFPAD
-446 RTPLDILRDHK
+446 RTPLDILRDHD

-473 ETRDGIYETT
+473 ETRDGIYETAR
-483 CQYAAALLNSEIAAW
+483 QYASALLNAEIAAW
-498 VTPQKNV
+498 VTPQKDV
-505 PEFKPSEFVTS
+505 PEFRPEQFVTS
-516 KDTLY
+516 TDTLF

-600 GQKVWGDAG
+600 GQKVWGDTG

-614 SASTIKVIGSGID
+614 SASTVKVIGSGID

-650 TSESG
+650 HSESG
-655 KSTSVSMRQQR
+655 KSTSVSMRQER
-666 IMAADAIRA
+666 ILPADAIRA

-692 LDLRPWYL
+692 LDLRPWYR
-700 EPGAAELSAA
+700 EPGAEELSAA

-715 KGITERAIAKATP
+715 QAITARAVAKHAPT
-728 MQSDFGLAS
+728 QSDFGLAT

>member
-1 MTAPALPD
+1 MPNSTQNSGNTD
-9 GREVDLHSDDDVA
+9 GYDIAFR
-22 GAAGLDA
+22 
-29 GHGVKSLSPGTACL
+29 
-43 IKAPLLDLDGAKVAE
+43 
-58 GHAVG
+58 
-63 ASVLLPAAGCDAALE
+63 VLLGTLA
-78 MDLRVARVAQVP
+78 VTVP
-90 QGTGGLVGEGGFLEE
+90 LSTLAWLGGNVTAYL
-105 ANATGGVL
+105 T
-113 VVGAFEVSLCAAD
+113 
-126 SRESAGAVA
+126 
-135 VGGQGSGVND
+135 GSG
-145 CEQGLLAGACLA
+145 
-157 VVDAGHGG
+157 
-165 VGQAECPA
+165 P
-173 WVGGNLTAWATNT
+173 WT
-186 DPNAPYQPVQALLHP
+186 DYQPVQALLHP
-201 EELWPHLGETSLL
+201 ASLWPDTGKTSLL
-214 LGTRIVPGT
+214 IGTRIVPVAA
-223 LLLSLAVTA
+223 LLALAVA
-232 AVLYKRHKDGSGR
+232 CAVLWSRHRGSAGGR
-245 RRKRIAGMAKQKD
+245 RKKVAGMAKQKD
-258 IEPLMAKAIT
+258 IEPLLSKAIT

-278 KSAKHI
+278 KDAKAI
-284 DARETGI
+284 DAKDTGI

-298 TRHEVRMGY
+298 TQHEVRMGY

-326 IPSILAAPG
+326 IPSILNAPG

-340 SNKAAGDAFTA
+340 SNKAAGDAYTA
-351 TIDARAAVGRTWSMD
+351 TLEARAKVGRTWSMD
-366 PQQIAHAERAMWWN
+366 PQQIAHASREMWWN
-380 PLSDAKTLDGAGR
+380 PLADAKTLDGAGR

-431 RPITDVMAWLAFPAD
+431 RPITDVMQWLAFPAD
-446 RTPLDILRDHK
+446 RTPLDILRDHG
-457 FAAVAAQL
+457 FSAVAAQL

-473 ETRDGIYETT
+473 ETRDGIYETAR
-483 CQYAAALLNSEIAAW
+483 QYAAALLNSDIAAW
-498 VTPQKNV
+498 VTPQKNIL
-505 PEFKPSEFVTS
+505 EFKPADFVTS
-516 KDTLY
+516 RDTLY

-638 IGDHDVETTSTS
+638 IGDHDVETKSTS

-655 KSTSVSMRQQR
+655 KSTSISMRQER
-666 IMAADAIRA
+666 ILPADAIRA

-700 EPGAAELSAA
+700 EPDADELAAA
-710 SARAS
+710 STHAS
-715 KGITERAIAKATP
+715 KAITTRAIAKAVP
-728 MQSDFGLAS
+728 KQDDFGLAT

>member
-1 MTAPALPD
+1 MPPSSNRSSD
-9 GREVDLHSDDDVA
+9 GYDIVLR
-22 GAAGLDA
+22 
-29 GHGVKSLSPGTACL
+29 
-43 IKAPLLDLDGAKVAE
+43 LLL
-58 GHAVG
+58 
-63 ASVLLPAAGCDAALE
+63 
-78 MDLRVARVAQVP
+78 
-90 QGTGGLVGEGGFLEE
+90 
-105 ANATGGVL
+105 GVL
-113 VVGAFEVSLCAAD
+113 GVVVPLSHLAWL
-126 SRESAGAVA
+126 
-135 VGGQGSGVND
+135 SGNIT
-145 CEQGLLAGACLA
+145 
-157 VVDAGHGG
+157 
-165 VGQAECPA
+165 A
-173 WVGGNLTAWATNT
+173 WLTADHW
-186 DPNAPYQPVQALLHP
+186 APYQPTAALLHP
-201 EELWPHLGETSLL
+201 DQLWPQVGETSLL
-214 LGTRIVPGT
+214 VGARIVPIAA
-223 LLLSLAVTA
+223 LLALGAVTG
-232 AVLYKRHKDGSGR
+232 VLWARHKSRGGGR
-245 RRKRIAGMAKQKD
+245 KKITAMAKARD

-278 KSAKHI
+278 KDAKHI
-284 DARETGI
+284 EARDTGI

-298 TRHEVRMGY
+298 TKHEVRMGY

-326 IPSILAAPG
+326 VPSVLAAPG

-351 TIDARAAVGRTWSMD
+351 TYDARARVGQVWSMD
-366 PQQIAHAERAMWWN
+366 PQQIAHAAREMWWN
-380 PLSDAKTLDGAGR
+380 PLADAKTLDGAGR

-431 RPITDVMAWLAFPAD
+431 RPITDVMQWLAFPAD
-446 RTPLDILRDHK
+446 RTPLDILRDHD

-473 ETRDGIYETT
+473 ETRDGIYETAR
-483 CQYAAALLNSEIAAW
+483 QYAAALLNSEIAAW
-498 VTPQKNV
+498 VTPQKDV
-505 PEFKPSEFVTS
+505 REFRPAEFVTS
-516 KDTLY
+516 TDTLF

-531 SALIAA
+531 AALIAA

-614 SASTIKVIGSGID
+614 SASTVKVIGSGID

-650 TSESG
+650 HSESG
-655 KSTSVSMRQQR
+655 KSTSVSMRQER
-666 IMAADAIRA
+666 ILPADAIRA

-700 EPGAAELSAA
+700 EPGAAELTAA
-710 SARAS
+710 SKRAS
-715 KGITERAIAKATP
+715 DGITKRAVAKHAPRQT
-728 MQSDFGLAS
+728 DFGTAA